1 MGTACKNSQT
11 ACRTQDQKLLILHP
25 VGYELPVPADAEQIV
40 PRGFFQNGGGYPAE
54 HINIRKNFFLFRR
67 KGKPSGYPAVSSF
80 FPPGYADT
88 ACRAAVLF
96 QAPFIL
102 QRLFTQEYRAVR
114 RGREFRKASRMIIVA
129 VAENDPVKAFLLN
142 SSTIPL
148 LFMVLGREPNQLS
161 HTRTSQNCQI

>member
-25 VGYELPVPADAEQIV
+25 VEYELPVPADAEQIV

-67 KGKPSGYPAVSSF
+67 KGKPSGNLTVSAF

-96 QAPFIL
+96 QTPFIL

-114 RGREFRKASRMIIVA
+114 RGREFRKASRMNNIRLFPASIRTESPCSA
-129 VAENDPVKAFLLN
+129 R
-142 SSTIPL
+142 SPL
-148 LFMVLGREPNQLS
+148 LLTVFSVNIVIFTAIPFP
-161 HTRTSQNCQI
+161 